1 MLPCCWIRCC
11 NSARPIALY
20 WRLHHLITLMQAQ
33 ECFNQPRPALPPI
46 RLPPLSLLAGDVGSA
61 TGSFSGGAADS
72 AAGAGGGAGT
82 AAAAS
87 AGARWRW
94 RWCRQRVLAWD
105 HGWVGHG
112 SSLGDE
118 LAGQV
123 LGRWT
128 SPSAGFLE
136 DIVVECG
143 ERVTEL
149 CPKFVRGH
157 GIRFST

>member
-1 MLPCCWIRCC
+1 MLPCCWIRFC
-11 NSARPIALY
+11 NSALPIALY
-20 WRLHHLITLMQAQ
+20 WRLQHLITLMQAQ
-33 ECFNQPRPALPPI
+33 ECFNQPLPAMPPI
-46 RLPPLSLLAGDVGSA
+46 RLPPLPLLAGEVGSA
-61 TGSFSGGAADS
+61 GFSGGGADS

-87 AGARWRW
+87 AVGARWRW
-94 RWCRQRVLAWD
+94 RWCRQRALAWD
-105 HGWVGHG
+105 HWWVGHR

-118 LAGQV
+118 FAGQF
-123 LGRWT
+123 LGSWT

-157 GIRFST
+157 DIRFST

>member
-20 WRLHHLITLMQAQ
+20 WRLQHLITLMQAQ

-46 RLPPLSLLAGDVGSA
+46 RLPPLPLLAGDVGSA
-61 TGSFSGGAADS
+61 GFSGGAADS

-94 RWCRQRVLAWD
+94 RWCRQRVRAWD

>member
-1 MLPCCWIRCC
+1 M
-11 NSARPIALY
+11 
-20 WRLHHLITLMQAQ
+20 
-33 ECFNQPRPALPPI
+33 
-46 RLPPLSLLAGDVGSA
+46 AGGVGSA
-61 TGSFSGGAADS
+61 GFSGGAADS

-82 AAAAS
+82 AAAAA
-87 AGARWRW
+87 AGARL
-94 RWCRQRVLAWD
+94 RWCWRRQRVLAWD

-136 DIVVECG
+136 DVVVEWS
-143 ERVTEL
+143 ERVAEL
-149 CPKFVRGH
+149 CPKFVRGAWH
-157 GIRFST
+157 RIFHITISPWFLLIDEFNSIVFHPTKNSPEDPLKIE

>member
-20 WRLHHLITLMQAQ
+20 WRLQHRITLMQAQ
-33 ECFNQPRPALPPI
+33 ACFNQPLPALPPI
-46 RLPPLSLLAGDVGSA
+46 WLPPLPLLAGGVGRA
-61 TGSFSGGAADS
+61 GFSGGAADS

-82 AAAAS
+82 AAVAS
-87 AGARWRW
+87 AGARQRWPWR
-94 RWCRQRVLAWD
+94 RQRVLAWD
-105 HGWVGHG
+105 HWWVGHG
-112 SSLGDE
+112 SSLRDK

-136 DIVVECG
+136 DVVVECRR
-143 ERVTEL
+143 ESQSPVQ
-149 CPKFVRGH
+149 KFVRGH
-157 GIRFST
+157 GIGFST

>member
-20 WRLHHLITLMQAQ
+20 WRLQHLITLMQAQ
-33 ECFNQPRPALPPI
+33 ACFNQARPALPPI
-46 RLPPLSLLAGDVGSA
+46 WLPPLPLLAGGVGSA
-61 TGSFSGGAADS
+61 GFSGGAADS

-87 AGARWRW
+87 AGARCRW

>member
-1 MLPCCWIRCC
+1 
-11 NSARPIALY
+11 
-20 WRLHHLITLMQAQ
+20 MQAQ

-87 AGARWRW
+87 AGARCRW
-94 RWCRQRVLAWD
+94 RWCRQSVLAWD

-118 LAGQV
+118 LAGHTHTSFIENSIEAGNLLRGNDALHAM
-123 LGRWT
+123 LGART
-128 SPSAGFLE
+128 RARMQSAL
-136 DIVVECG
+136 
-143 ERVTEL
+143 VTMM
-149 CPKFVRGH
+149 
-157 GIRFST
+157 STCLIARLLN

>member
-11 NSARPIALY
+11 NSARPIGLY
-20 WRLHHLITLMQAQ
+20 WRLQHLITRSSMFQSTLAGPAA
-33 ECFNQPRPALPPI
+33 NLVTSPALFGGRCSFRRRG
-46 RLPPLSLLAGDVGSA
+46 RLRCRGGRSSVGR
-61 TGSFSGGAADS
+61 GLDGVGLH
-72 AAGAGGGAGT
+72 
-82 AAAAS
+82 
-87 AGARWRW
+87 W
-94 RWCRQRVLAWD
+94 VLAWD

-136 DIVVECG
+136 DVVVKCG